1 MQTIAYGLEYTQFN
15 YKDYSF
21 QVVAPLVYLC
31 HVIFRFLL
39 DYYLL
44 ETAVPTMNFGVSAHS
59 LPSPEPISS
68 ATIPMLANGNA
79 IHDQEQELDG
89 KILADMPASAP
100 SILPTLDSELPT
112 LNGQQPAT
120 IQTNAYSSPN
130 KLWIGSKNA
139 RVHHSPP
146 RAGMKLKPQ

>member
-59 LPSPEPISS
+59 LPSPEQYLP
-68 ATIPMLANGNA
+68 PPYLCWQMEMLSMT
-79 IHDQEQELDG
+79 
-89 KILADMPASAP
+89 K
-100 SILPTLDSELPT
+100 
-112 LNGQQPAT
+112 
-120 IQTNAYSSPN
+120 
-130 KLWIGSKNA
+130 SKNSTV
-139 RVHHSPP
+139 RF
-146 RAGMKLKPQ
+146 